1 MNNFSFGI
9 RGQYKTITGM
19 VWRVDI
25 DLAQAITV
33 DAATI
38 QFQDIT
44 RIESE
49 NHIFEQAWE
58 DADD

>member
-1 MNNFSFGI
+1 
-9 RGQYKTITGM
+9 M
-19 VWRVDI
+19 VWRVDT

-44 RIESE
+44 KIESE
-49 NHIFEQAWE
+49 GPIFEQAWE
-58 DADD
+58 GADE